1 MQRCFEL
8 VKFTIDSECLRA
20 VLFPDIYDGFRKPW
34 FYEGT
39 NISKKASVLGDMP
52 NRCVVFVESYIP
64 LHESLS
70 PVSPPPPPQKK
81 STSEFGKGVKLFNQN
96 FGRCCFERYIDFKKA
111 L

>member
-1 MQRCFEL
+1 MQRRCFEL
-8 VKFTIDSECLRA
+8 VKFTIDSEYLRA

-70 PVSPPPPPQKK
+70 PVSPPPPPPTKK
-81 STSEFGKGVKLFNQN
+81 KKEPRNS
-96 FGRCCFERYIDFKKA
+96 GRA
-111 L
+111 

>member
-1 MQRCFEL
+1 MQRRCFQL

-52 NRCVVFVESYIP
+52 NRCVVLVESYIP

-70 PVSPPPPPQKK
+70 PVNLS
-81 STSEFGKGVKLFNQN
+81 QN
-96 FGRCCFERYIDFKKA
+96 IERSICCRQSCSDS

>member
-1 MQRCFEL
+1 MQRRCFEL

-20 VLFPDIYDGFRKPW
+20 LLFPDIYDGFRKPW

-70 PVSPPPPPQKK
+70 PVSPPPPPPQKK
-81 STSEFGKGVKLFNQN
+81 KNLGIRE
-96 FGRCCFERYIDFKKA
+96 GRETLKPKFWA
-111 L
+111 TLL